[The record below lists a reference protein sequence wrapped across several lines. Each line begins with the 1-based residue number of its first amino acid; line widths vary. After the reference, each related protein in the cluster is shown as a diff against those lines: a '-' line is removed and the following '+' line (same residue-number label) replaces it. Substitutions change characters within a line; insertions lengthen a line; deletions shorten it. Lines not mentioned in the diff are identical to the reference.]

1 MNLMPWVKRETKLPS
16 DSKLELKRRNENYD
30 FLPRLSR
37 AVLLFGFGSG
47 THNIRVERPFIVF
60 LKQEA
65 MTAVITIQKTGWN

>member
-1 MNLMPWVKRETKLPS
+1 MTSYHGYPVQFYFSVSAP
-16 DSKLELKRRNENYD
+16 
-30 FLPRLSR
+30 
-37 AVLLFGFGSG
+37 G

>member
-1 MNLMPWVKRETKLPS
+1 MTSYHGYPVQ
-16 DSKLELKRRNENYD
+16 
-30 FLPRLSR
+30 F
-37 AVLLFGFGSG
+37 LLFGFGSG